1 MRRTYQIILGLL
13 APLLLAGCLSTTNTV
28 GNADS
33 NMNPTPIRQE
43 RFTTDRAL
51 ARRLEI
57 ISLNGTVNA
66 NGLMEVQLEAVNTR
80 TGFWSGLWSS
90 MTGDTPY
97 EVDYKVTWLNS
108 DGMVVDSLMST
119 WRRVTVIPGET
130 LFIHSVAPNQ
140 DCQDFRISMKAAK

>member
-1 MRRTYQIILGLL
+1 MRKSVKL
-13 APLLLAGCLSTTNTV
+13 ALAVLAAMMLAGCLSTANTIS
-28 GNADS
+28 NADP

-43 RFTTDRAL
+43 RLITDKAL
-51 ARRLEI
+51 ARRLEVV
-57 ISLNGTVNA
+57 SLNGAIND
-66 NGLMEVQLEAVNTR
+66 NGLMEVQLEAINTR

-108 DGMVVDSLMST
+108 QGMVVDSLMST

-130 LFIHSVAPNQ
+130 LSIHSVAPNQ
-140 DCQDFRISMKAAK
+140 DCQDFRINIKAVK